1 LTENFTTGPTLRIR
15 ITGLPKSG
23 EFDEFDLRRFRVG
36 EIYDVPTQLA
46 SLLII
51 AGYAQIV
58 STQIRAEAADFG
70 QIRIPK
76 PKNR

>member
-1 LTENFTTGPTLRIR
+1 MTA
-15 ITGLPKSG
+15 LPRAG

-36 EIYDVPTQLA
+36 ELYDVPSRLG

-51 AGYAQIV
+51 AGYAQLAQEQRV
-58 STQIRAEAADFG
+58 QRAEAADFG
-70 QIRIPK
+70 PIRIPK